1 MTGTA
6 RYMAPECYDGADDS
20 KAYTNKVDCFS
31 FAILAHE
38 MLARKRA
45 YSDTDLTMDQVAR
58 AVHNKGYRPKVPKTW
73 SSEVTSFLERA
84 WAQEPAK
91 RPGFTELAAELLE
104 LARRAEGAD
113 GGAAALFG
121 LAEPA
126 TGAMGSG
133 CCVVM

>member
-91 RPGFTELAAELLE
+91 RLGFTELAAELLE
-104 LARRAEGAD
+104 LAQRAEAAD

-126 TGAMGSG
+126 TGAVGPG